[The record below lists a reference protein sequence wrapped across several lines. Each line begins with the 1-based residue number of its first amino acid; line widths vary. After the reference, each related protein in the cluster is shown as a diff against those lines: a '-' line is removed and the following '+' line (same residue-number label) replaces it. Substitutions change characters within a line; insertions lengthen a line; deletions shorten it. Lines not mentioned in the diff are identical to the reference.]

1 MSEESGRAEME
12 RRLIERSLQDDDFRR
27 RLLEDP
33 EATIEREL
41 GFRVPEQVRVV
52 AVEETRDTIYL
63 VLPSVSPLGQGE
75 ELSDRQLEEVAG
87 GWERVSTEGG
97 CVTMPPATCSTC
109 MPAGE
114 YEC

>member
-1 MSEESGRAEME
+1 MSEESGRAKME

-41 GFRVPEQVRVV
+41 GFRLPEEVRVV

-109 MPAGE
+109 DVEFCSG
-114 YEC
+114 

>member
-1 MSEESGRAEME
+1 MSEASGRAEME
-12 RRLIERSLQDDDFRR
+12 RRLIERSLKDDDFRR

-41 GFRVPEQVRVV
+41 GFRLPEEVRMV
-52 AVEETRDTIYL
+52 AVEETPDTIYL

-75 ELSDRQLEEVAG
+75 ELSDRELEEVAG
-87 GWERVSTEGG
+87 GETGG
-97 CVTMPPATCSTC
+97 PTTCLTMPPATCSTC
-109 MPAGE
+109 MPPGE

>member
-1 MSEESGRAEME
+1 MSEESGRAKME
-12 RRLIERSLQDDDFRR
+12 RRLIERSLQDDDFRE

-41 GFRVPEQVRVV
+41 GFRVPEEVRVV

-63 VLPSVSPLGQGE
+63 VLPSSVSPLGQGE

-87 GWERVSTEGG
+87 GWEKVSSEGG

-109 MPAGE
+109 DVEFCSG
-114 YEC
+114 